1 MFLAVVF
8 DGFNFYFHRK
18 EATDDYYN
26 ALMTKIM
33 VTLTMMKMTVLT
45 IVITMMSTK
54 MLTNEREVPL
64 MLESKART
72 GGSVSWKDS
81 TLPVIIVVSICLFH
95 FLS

>member
-8 DGFNFYFHRK
+8 DGFNFYFHRN
-18 EATDDYYN
+18 EGTDDDYN
-26 ALMTKIM
+26 ALMT
-33 VTLTMMKMTVLT
+33 MMKVTMLT

-72 GGSVSWKDS
+72 GRSVSWKDS
-81 TLPVIIVVSICLFH
+81 SLPIIIVSICLFH
-95 FLS
+95 FLF